1 MIPPVVRRLGWVS
14 FLTDVA
20 SEMIYPLLPAF
31 LLTLGGGARFLGLM
45 EGVAESISAFVK
57 WWTGA
62 RSDRFRRRKPF
73 VLAGY
78 ALATSARPFLSIVN
92 TPFQVVFVRT
102 LDRFGKGIRSAPRD
116 ALLASSVPAAQRG
129 VAFGYHRMMDN
140 LGSVVGPLVA
150 FTLARGLHWPLR
162 WIFAATIIPGLCS
175 VALVAGLREAPHEQA
190 APTARPAEHAPLSKA
205 VWRYLAVVAIF
216 TLGSS
221 ADSFLLLRMVD
232 LGLSEVWLPLVWL
245 SLSAAKAAT
254 NMPGGRLSDRVG
266 RRRTLAA
273 AWLVYAIAYAA
284 FPLTRSIGLT
294 WGLLVFYGA
303 YYGLAEG
310 GEKALLSELAR
321 PDEQGR
327 AFGALHAVTGIFV
340 LPANVMF
347 GWLYSTKASWAFGVS
362 AACALLAVIS
372 LAALVGPD
380 GSRVTKPAPGTAS

>member
-1 MIPPVVRRLGWVS
+1 
-14 FLTDVA
+14 
-20 SEMIYPLLPAF
+20 
-31 LLTLGGGARFLGLM
+31 M

-92 TPFQVVFVRT
+92 SPFQVVLVRT

-129 VAFGYHRMMDN
+129 VAFGFHRMMDN

-150 FTLARGLHWPLR
+150 FTLARGFGWPLR

-175 VALVAGLREAPHEQA
+175 VALVLGLREAPHDPIA
-190 APTARPAEHAPLSKA
+190 AARPVDPAPLSKP

-221 ADSFLLLRMVD
+221 ADSFLLLRIVD
-232 LGLSEVWLPLVWL
+232 LGLSQVWLPLVWL

-266 RRRTLAA
+266 RRRTLGA

-284 FPLTRSIGLT
+284 FPLTQSIALT

-310 GEKALLSELAR
+310 GEKALLSELAQ
-321 PDEQGR
+321 PNEQGR
-327 AFGALHAVTGIFV
+327 AFGALHAVTGLFV
-340 LPANVMF
+340 LPANLLF
-347 GWLYSTKASWAFGVS
+347 GWLYAANPGWAFGLS
-362 AACALLAVIS
+362 AAFALLAVIS
-372 LAALVGPD
+372 LTVLVGPVE
-380 GSRVTKPAPGTAS
+380 SARPAPDTAS